1 MEQKNELEKVP
12 TNELINSMTELD
24 RQIDLMIYRYNKVRD
39 ELVRRFP
46 PLGNEK
52 EFKPKEL
59 IKK

>member
-46 PLGNEK
+46 P
-52 EFKPKEL
+52 
-59 IKK
+59 